1 MKIGGRRWAMGHR
14 SSKVMAA
21 ARDLSEYKLRDRAY
35 QQASSNVTFSIMAG
49 VWWQLDDQ
57 ISEIH
62 ETVKV
67 NL

>member
-1 MKIGGRRWAMGHR
+1 MGHR
-14 SSKVMAA
+14 SGQVMAE
-21 ARDLSEYKLRDRAY
+21 ARDLSEYKLRDRVY
-35 QQASSNVTFSIMAG
+35 QQLSSNVAFPIMTR